1 MLKVSIVTISFN
13 QAAFL
18 ERAMR
23 SVLDQD
29 YPNIEYIVVDPGSKD
44 GSRDLIQQ
52 YESRIHTIL
61 EPDNGPADGLNK
73 GFASATGDLFG
84 YINADDAFLPG
95 AISEAV
101 KEFRSLRD
109 TDVICGHGYKIDPDG
124 FVLRRVHSEP
134 FSLRRRSLGAS
145 TIIQQ
150 STFFTRESFA
160 AAGGFNVDNRTCW
173 DGELMVDLGLA
184 GKRFKVV
191 NRYWSA
197 FTIHPGGISGSGR
210 LQEQYIKDEARL
222 FRKITGRTP
231 QLADAAGAAL
241 LRIGKHIAH
250 PSRLLDV
257 AISKIHRPLRKLA
270 I

>member
-18 ERAMR
+18 DRALR

-52 YESRIHTIL
+52 YESRIRTIL

-73 GFASATGDLFG
+73 GFAVATGDIFG
-84 YINADDAFLPG
+84 YINADDAFLPR

-101 KEFRSLRD
+101 KEFERSRE
-109 TDVICGHGYKIDPDG
+109 TDVVCGHGYKIDENG
-124 FVLRRVHSEP
+124 CIIRRIYSEP
-134 FSLRRRSLGAS
+134 FSLRRRRLGAA
-145 TIIQQ
+145 TIVQQ

-160 AAGGFNVDNRTCW
+160 EAGGFNAENRTCW
-173 DGELMVDLGLA
+173 DGELMVDLGLV
-184 GKRFKVV
+184 GKRFKIV

-197 FTIHPGGISGSGR
+197 FTIHSGGISGSGR
-210 LQEQYIKDEARL
+210 LQEQYRKDEARL
-222 FRKITGRTP
+222 FRKITGRGR
-231 QLADAAGAAL
+231 QSVDAVGEAL
-241 LRIGKHIAH
+241 YRAEKHIAH
-250 PSRLLDV
+250 PARLLDSV
-257 AISKIHRPLRKLA
+257 ISRVHRPVRKLA